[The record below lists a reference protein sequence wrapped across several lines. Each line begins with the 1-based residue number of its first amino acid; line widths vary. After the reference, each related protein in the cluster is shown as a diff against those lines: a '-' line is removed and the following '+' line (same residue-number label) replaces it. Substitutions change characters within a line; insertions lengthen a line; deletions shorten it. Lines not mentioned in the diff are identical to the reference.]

1 MELSV
6 YDNEEQC
13 TFIILGD
20 AGKELTGRKASELI
34 DAYVQVIV
42 VLLIDE
48 PIFIILT
55 HIIIIKSTK
64 LINKFYYIRKMVEMR
79 LSLKFHCHSVL
90 LTQLARQRNSG
101 SRSPP
106 TISLQPDFPWP
117 LPRLSHQQFYHQ
129 KIRHSARHFLFLAHK
144 TIVRELK
151 WES

>member
-6 YDNEEQC
+6 YDNEAQC

-106 TISLQPDFPWP
+106 TISLQPEFP
-117 LPRLSHQQFYHQ
+117 
-129 KIRHSARHFLFLAHK
+129 
-144 TIVRELK
+144 
-151 WES
+151 